1 MTKTVAQH
9 ILEMLNDPSVPM
21 TKINEYWQNE
31 VERKAA

>member
-1 MTKTVAQH
+1 MTKTVAQR

-31 VERKAA
+31 IARMAA